1 MELWRELL
9 VSGLQDESYKL
20 NCIGDNTLKKIIKD
34 KCYKALLG
42 IKQVIDDE
50 KLKDE
55 DCFIK
60 IEEIICKL
68 VEDGI
73 FCDRHDF
80 G

>member
-9 VSGLQDESYKL
+9 IGGLQDESYKL
-20 NCIGDNTLKKIIKD
+20 NCIGDNTLKEIIKD

-68 VEDGI
+68 VEYGI